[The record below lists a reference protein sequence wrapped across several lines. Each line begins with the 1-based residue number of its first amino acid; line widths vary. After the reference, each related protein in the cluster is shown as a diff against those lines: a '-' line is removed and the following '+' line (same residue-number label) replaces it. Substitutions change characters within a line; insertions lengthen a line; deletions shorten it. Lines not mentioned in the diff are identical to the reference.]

1 MLAFE
6 YLHDMNIIYRD
17 LKPENLLL
25 DANGY
30 MKVRRLPTSHLPVPL
45 PSTPPHT
52 PLRSPTWHPPPP
64 SSLPSPPLLPH
75 TYPLFH
81 LPHEKVV
88 DFGFAKKIK
97 DRTWTLCGTPEYLA
111 PETIRNKG
119 HGKGVDWWSL
129 GILVYE
135 MLVRHAAA
143 AHARDLASP
152 QRAPRG
158 CLSAQSDPLSLWLWL

>member
-30 MKVRRLPTSHLPVPL
+30 MKVRRLSITHSPLPFIPTPAHPFAHPHVASPTSLLPPL
-45 PSTPPHT
+45 TPPH
-52 PLRSPTWHPPPP
+52 
-64 SSLPSPPLLPH
+64 H

-129 GILVYE
+129 GILIYE

-143 AHARDLASP
+143 AHARDLASR

-158 CLSAQSDPLSLWLWL
+158 CLSAQSDPLSLSLWL